1 MAGAIKY
8 HWLNPLDFVT
18 PMSLRTALED
28 ILAGVGTK
36 YQITF
41 A

>member
-1 MAGAIKY
+1 
-8 HWLNPLDFVT
+8 LDFLT
-18 PMSLRTALED
+18 PVSLRTALEN

-41 A
+41 E